1 MMNHLRHSSTFLLA
15 LSSSLVMALT
25 VDVQVNGY
33 AICGQPLGMMYAY
46 ASGGTAPYSYMW
58 STGENTPQLA
68 GLAAGTYQVT
78 VTDAMGEEATG
89 SGTIENVN
97 SYPYS
102 TVVPGYSCIGDYSR
116 AIFYA
121 GTENGMPPQPGTP
134 TQHGPGP
141 YTFEPVGYA
150 TTWQELPD
158 ACTWFSYYD
167 ITILGAAPDQSVTVN
182 YTDGSGCPGTFDI
195 FLPPLVDLPDMQVLS
210 TSGSCTNSAIG
221 SATISVGAAPMNS
234 GFPIKLKHANGTFV
248 GSPCN
253 TYFTAGESPSVITFT
268 NLAPGTYYAM
278 VSTDEFTMYGTLPP
292 CRDSVEV
299 VIEDIGATCGL
310 VNGRLFVDGNGNCA
324 VNSGE
329 NNVPNTVLEITPGP
343 FYTSTNATGQFSI
356 ALPFGT
362 YTFTEQHPVLEQSCT
377 VTATISSGAPM
388 TRNVG
393 CAPGDP
399 LDLRVLLGAGV
410 ARPGFEM
417 NYSMSVTNLS
427 PASTGTITLTMTV
440 DPVLGFLSADPA
452 PSSIAGN
459 TLTWT
464 APSFSLMNAFQQ
476 RTINMRFQVPPD
488 VGLLGTA
495 LIATASVVSVNTDV
509 DLGNNSA
516 SVTRIVTGAYDPND
530 KLATTSLGSTT
541 SWLLDEDEWIDYTIR
556 FQNTGT
562 DTAFNVVITDTL
574 PANLDPSTLIVGAAT
589 HAFNWELRSAGTL
602 KFIFPNIQLPDSNVN
617 EPRSHGHVC
626 FRIKPSE
633 GLAVGNDIT
642 NIANIYFDFNPPVI
656 TEPSVLN
663 VVSPIRLDARA
674 WLGGAYDALAT
685 QMRDDLRTQSL
696 IPLVEPYTALGYVH
710 SGAGGGETIAPAL
723 LNTTGPTAIVDWV
736 LLELRITATPATVL
750 HSRAA
755 LLRRDG
761 RITDKDGTSPVAF
774 AAPVGSYHISL
785 RHRNHLSVITAAPI
799 MLGSTATAWDVRT
812 TATALFG
819 TTPTNVVGSTRLLWP
834 GDVNFNGQA
843 KYTGTNN
850 DRDLVL
856 QAVGGTTPTNV
867 LSNTYSGA
875 DVNMDG
881 QVKYT
886 GADNDRDII
895 LQTIGGVVPTAVRSE
910 QLP

>member
-1 MMNHLRHSSTFLLA
+1 MMDHLRILSTFLLA
-15 LSSSLVMALT
+15 LSSSLVMALS
-25 VDVQVNGY
+25 VDVSVSGF
-33 AICGQPLGMMYAY
+33 AICSQPLGFMYAW
-46 ASGGTAPYSYMW
+46 ASGGTAPYTYLW
-58 STGENTPQLA
+58 STGETTPQIA

-78 VTDAMGEEATG
+78 VTDAMGEVAIG

-97 SYPYS
+97 SYPNS
-102 TVVPGYSCIGDYSR
+102 TVVPGYSCPWTYSR
-116 AIFYA
+116 VIFYA
-121 GTENGMPPQPGTP
+121 GTENGMPPPPGTA

-141 YTFEPVGYA
+141 YTFEPVGYDA
-150 TTWQELPD
+150 TWQELPD

-195 FLPPLVDLPDMQVLS
+195 YLPPLVDLPDLQVLS
-210 TSGSCTNSAIG
+210 TTGSCTNSSIG

-234 GFPIKLKHANGTFV
+234 GFSIKLKHADGTFV

-253 TYFTAGESPSVITFT
+253 TYFTAGESPGVITFT

-292 CRDSVEV
+292 CRDSVQV

-310 VNGRLFVDGNGNCA
+310 VNGRLYVDGNSNC
-324 VNSGE
+324 VYNGGE
-329 NNVPNTVLEITPGP
+329 NNVPSTVIEITPGP
-343 FYTSTNATGQFSI
+343 YYTSTNSSGQFSI

-362 YTFTEQHPVLEQSCT
+362 YTFTEQHPVLVQSCP
-377 VTATISSGAPM
+377 VTATISTGTPI

-399 LDLRVLLGAGV
+399 LDLRVLLGAGL
-410 ARPGFEM
+410 ARPGFQM
-417 NYSMSVTNLS
+417 NYSLSVTNLS

-440 DPVLGFLSADPA
+440 DPVLGFLSAIPA
-452 PSSIAGN
+452 PSSVAGN

-464 APSFSLMNAFQQ
+464 APAFSLMNAFQQ
-476 RTINMRFQVPPD
+476 RTINLRFQVPPD
-488 VGLLGTA
+488 VGLLGTE
-495 LIATASVVSVNTDV
+495 LIATATVTSANTDV

-516 SVTRIVTGAYDPND
+516 SVSRIVTGAYDPND
-530 KLATTSLGSTT
+530 KLATTSLGSST
-541 SWLLDEDEWIDYTIR
+541 SWLLDEDNWIDYTIR

-574 PANLDPSTLIVGAAT
+574 PANLDPSSLIVGAAT
-589 HAFNWELRSAGTL
+589 HTFNWELRGAGTL

-617 EPRSHGHVC
+617 EPLSHGHVS
-626 FRIKPSE
+626 FRIKPHE
-633 GLAVGNDIT
+633 GLAVGDDIT

-674 WLGGAYDALAT
+674 WLGGAYDAVASQL
-685 QMRDDLRTQSL
+685 RDDLRSQSL
-696 IPLVEPYTALGYVH
+696 IPLTEPYSALGYVH
-710 SGAGGGETIAPAL
+710 SGAGGGETISPVL
-723 LNTTGPTAIVDWV
+723 LTTTGPTAIVDWV
-736 LLELRITATPATVL
+736 LVELRDPAQPATVL
-750 HSRAA
+750 HSRSA

-774 AAPVGSYHISL
+774 AAPVGSYRIAVL
-785 RHRNHLSVITAAPI
+785 HRNHLGVTSSAPI
-799 MLGSTATAWDVRT
+799 ALGSTATTWDIGT

-819 TTPTNVVGSTRLLWP
+819 TTPTSVSGSTQLLWP

-856 QAVGGTTPTNV
+856 QTVGGTTPTNV
-867 LSNTYSGA
+867 LNNTYSGA

-895 LQTIGGVVPTAVRSE
+895 LQTIGGVVPTAVRT
-910 QLP
+910 QQVP

>member
-1 MMNHLRHSSTFLLA
+1 MKHLRLTSTILLA
-15 LSSSLVMALT
+15 FHGGLLMALT
-25 VDVQVNGY
+25 VDVQVNGS
-33 AICGQPLGMMYAY
+33 AICGQPLGIMVAY
-46 ASGGTAPYSYMW
+46 ASGGTGPYSYMW

-89 SGTIENVN
+89 SGTIQNVN

-102 TVVPGYSCIGDYSR
+102 TVVPGYSCIGDYPR
-116 AIFYA
+116 VIFYA

-141 YTFEPVGYA
+141 YTFEPVGYTA
-150 TTWQELPD
+150 SWQELPD
-158 ACTWFSYYD
+158 ACTWLSYYD
-167 ITILGAAPDQSVTVN
+167 ITILGAAPDQSVTVY

-195 FLPPLVDLPDMQVLS
+195 YLPPLVDLPDMQVLS

-221 SATISVGAAPMNS
+221 SAIISVGAAPMNS
-234 GFPIKLKHANGTFV
+234 GLPIKLKNADGTFV

-253 TYFTAGESPSVITFT
+253 SYFTAGETPSVFTFT

-343 FYTSTNATGQFSI
+343 YYTSTNATGQFSI

-377 VTATISSGAPM
+377 VTATIGSGAPM

-440 DPVLGFLSADPA
+440 DPVLGFLSAIPA

-541 SWLLDEDEWIDYTIR
+541 TWLLDEDEWIDYTIR

-574 PANLDPSTLIVGAAT
+574 AANLDPSTLIVGAAT
-589 HAFNWELRSAGTL
+589 HAFNWELRGAGTL

-723 LNTTGPTAIVDWV
+723 LNITGPTAIVDWV
-736 LLELRITATPATVL
+736 LLELRSTATPATVL

-774 AAPVGSYHISL
+774 AAPVGSYRIAL
-785 RHRNHLSVITAAPI
+785 LHRNHLGVLSAAPI
-799 MLGSTATAWDVRT
+799 ALGSSATTWDLRT

-819 TTPTNVVGSTRLLWP
+819 TTPTSVTGSTRLLWP
-834 GDVNFNGQA
+834 GDGNGNGVVKYTGSGNDRDLVLTGIGGTVPTNVVSGVYSPLDINLDGQLR
-843 KYTGTNN
+843 YTGTNN
-850 DRDLVL
+850 DRDV
-856 QAVGGTTPTNV
+856 
-867 LSNTYSGA
+867 
-875 DVNMDG
+875 
-881 QVKYT
+881 
-886 GADNDRDII
+886 I
-895 LQTIGGVVPTAVRSE
+895 LQTIGGTVPTAVRT
-910 QLP
+910 QQVP